1 MSQSYRVD
9 GMTCG
14 GCAAS
19 VTKAI
24 QAVEPAA
31 EVEVDLDKKIVTV
44 RGLDDDDAIAGA
56 VEDAGFDFGG
66 RA

>member
-31 EVEVDLDKKIVTV
+31 EVEVDLDKKTVTV

-66 RA
+66 RV